1 MIPGGQNNFYL
12 AHENIWTT
20 EVKNFASFA
29 TELQGTIRRRGHR
42 GEGHF
47 LAIPNPDSEL
57 FTSCAC
63 TYPI

>member
-20 EVKNFASFA
+20 EVKNFASFMVET

-42 GEGHF
+42 GSVVR
-47 LAIPNPDSEL
+47 LVTKVMS
-57 FTSCAC
+57 SS
-63 TYPI
+63 YRSSYSS